1 MSRVFFSLARWPLG
15 VLYPLGSALGWLAYA
30 LSPSYRRRL
39 AAHACQAGLSR
50 RQRWQAVGH
59 AGKMVAEL
67 PRLWGRPRDAALGE
81 RVRWVHPEVVDT
93 ALAEGRGLLLLTP
106 HLGCFEI
113 AAQAYAERYGAHKPI
128 TALYRPA
135 KQAWLA
141 QVMAHARNR
150 PGMLA
155 SPATLSGVRQML
167 RALKKGETVGLLPDQ
182 VPPEGM
188 GAWAPFFGRSAYT
201 MTMAAKLVAQ
211 TGAAVVLLRGE
222 RLGLARRWREGIDYV
237 VHAQRVPPEVEAVLR
252 AGDPAQSAAGINRLM
267 EDLIMQCPEQYL
279 WAYNR
284 YKGPRAEI
292 LTSASASASATS
304 AAPERQDA
312 AR

>member
-1 MSRVFFSLARWPLG
+1 MSRLFFSLSRWPLG
-15 VLYPLGSALGWLAYA
+15 VLYPLGSALGWLAYG

-39 AAHACQAGLSR
+39 KAHAAQAGLGLW
-50 RQRWQAVGH
+50 QRWQAVGH

-67 PRLWGRPRDAALGE
+67 PRLWGRPRDAALGT

-113 AAQAYAERYGAHKPI
+113 AAQAYAERCGAAKPI

-141 QVMAHARNR
+141 RVMEHARNR

-188 GAWAPFFGRSAYT
+188 GAWAPFFGRPAYT

-222 RLGLARRWREGIDYV
+222 RLGLARRWRLGADYV
-237 VHAQRVPPEVEAVLR
+237 VHAHRVPADTEALLAR
-252 AGDPAQSAAGINRLM
+252 GDPAQSAAAINQLM
-267 EDLIMQCPEQYL
+267 ETLIMQCPEQYL
-279 WAYNR
+279 WGYNR

-292 LTSASASASATS
+292 LTSAKGGQGHPGEAAS
-304 AAPERQDA
+304 
-312 AR
+312 

>member
-1 MSRVFFSLARWPLG
+1 MSRVFYSLSRWPLG
-15 VLYPLGSALGWLAYA
+15 LLHLLGAMMGWLAYG

-39 AAHACQAGLSR
+39 ARHARQAGVGRLA
-50 RQRWQAVGH
+50 RWQAVGH

-67 PRLWGRPRDAALGE
+67 PRLWGRPPDEALGS
-81 RVRWVHPEVVDT
+81 RVQWRQPDAVQQ
-93 ALAEGRGLLLLTP
+93 ALDEGHGLLLLTP

-113 AAQAYAERYGAHKPI
+113 VAQAYAERFGAHKPI
-128 TALYRPA
+128 TVLYRPA

-141 QVMAHARNR
+141 GIMEHSRNR

-155 SPATLSGVRQML
+155 SPATLAGVRQML

-188 GAWAPFFGRSAYT
+188 GEWAPFFGPSAYT

-222 RLGLARRWREGIDYV
+222 RLGLRQRWRQGADFI
-237 VHAQRVPPEVEAVLR
+237 VHAQRVDPDIEALLA
-252 AGDPAQSAAGINRLM
+252 AGDAAQSAAAINRLM
-267 EDLIMQCPEQYL
+267 EDLIMQCPAQYL
-279 WAYNR
+279 WGYNR
-284 YKGPRAEI
+284 YKAPRAEI
-292 LTSASASASATS
+292 LTSAKGER
-304 AAPERQDA
+304 AA
-312 AR
+312 

>member
-1 MSRVFFSLARWPLG
+1 MSRVFFALARWPLG
-15 VLYPLGSALGWLAYA
+15 VLHPLGSLMGWLAYA
-30 LSPSYRRRL
+30 LSPTYRRRL
-39 AAHACQAGLSR
+39 AAHATQAGLSR
-50 RQRWQAVGH
+50 RQRWQAVAH
-59 AGKMVAEL
+59 AGKMVAEV
-67 PRLWGRPRDAALGE
+67 PRLWGRPRDEALGA
-81 RVRWVHPEVVDT
+81 RVAWRHPEVVDA

-113 AAQAYAERYGAHKPI
+113 VAQAYAERHGTSKPI

-141 QVMAHARNR
+141 EVMVHARNR
-150 PGMLA
+150 PGMQA

-188 GAWAPFFGRSAYT
+188 GAWAPFFGRPAYT

-211 TGAAVVLLRGE
+211 TNCAVILLRGE
-222 RLGLARRWREGIDYV
+222 RLGWARRRHLNADYV
-237 VHAQRVPPEVEAVLR
+237 VHAQRVSPDVEALL
-252 AGDPAQSAAGINRLM
+252 ASGGDPAQSSAAINRLM
-267 EDLIMQCPEQYL
+267 EDMIMQSPEQYL
-279 WAYNR
+279 WGYNR

-292 LTSASASASATS
+292 LTSADAKGS
-304 AAPERQDA
+304 AAP
-312 AR
+312 

>member
-39 AAHACQAGLSR
+39 AAHASQAGLSP

-222 RLGLARRWREGIDYV
+222 RLSLARRWREGIDYV
-237 VHAQRVPPEVEAVLR
+237 VHAQRVPSEVEAVLR
-252 AGDPAQSAAGINRLM
+252 AGDPAQSAAAINRLM

-292 LTSASASASATS
+292 LTSASATS